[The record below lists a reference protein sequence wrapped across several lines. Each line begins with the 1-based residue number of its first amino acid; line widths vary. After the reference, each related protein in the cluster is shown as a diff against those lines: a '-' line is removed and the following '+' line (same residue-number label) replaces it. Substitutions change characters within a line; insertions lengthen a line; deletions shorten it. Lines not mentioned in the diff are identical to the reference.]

1 MRAHGHDH
9 VCDSAT
15 ANSAFVPAW
24 ADLGSRVNPD
34 FRARVCE
41 VFGGY
46 FGVSPEVVGQAM
58 DGYMGEAAA
67 QGEDPGRS
75 LGDFLV
81 QLVELDV

>member
-1 MRAHGHDH
+1 MCAYDC

-15 ANSAFVPAW
+15 ANASFVPAW
-24 ADLGSRVNPD
+24 AGFGSRVNPG

-46 FGVSPEVVGQAM
+46 FGVSPEVVGRAM
-58 DGYMGEAAA
+58 DDYMGCSAED
-67 QGEDPGRS
+67 GERPERA